1 MRSHLLTASLGT
13 KHNFGEMLK
22 STTTTGACVMWTLN
36 RSRESLRTEVL
47 AWLDTISELRSA
59 WFLVNVIY
67 KKSLN
72 LLRSAPA
79 PVFISKYF
87 LICFVLKL
95 KQNGHAKLNLHDF
108 GECFNTV
115 LVYWSLKFNSQR
127 QRNTSFK
134 KRKASKARNESW
146 CYLRHEPKDL
156 KLNSLQQETMLFFL
170 TVQLVVCLAA
180 RLSFITDQSTIIR
193 C

>member
-1 MRSHLLTASLGT
+1 
-13 KHNFGEMLK
+13 
-22 STTTTGACVMWTLN
+22 MWTLN

-47 AWLDTISELRSA
+47 AWLDTISELRSV
-59 WFLVNVIY
+59 WFLVSVIPY

-72 LLRSAPA
+72 LRRSALA
-79 PVFISKYF
+79 PVFISKSF

-108 GECFNTV
+108 GECFNTF

-134 KRKASKARNESW
+134 KRKASKAKNESL

-156 KLNSLQQETMLFFL
+156 KLNSLFPY
-170 TVQLVVCLAA
+170 CLACCLSCRTTFIYHGSKHDHTLLISRQDCHCS
-180 RLSFITDQSTIIR
+180 RLPETTKYSSNA
-193 C
+193 